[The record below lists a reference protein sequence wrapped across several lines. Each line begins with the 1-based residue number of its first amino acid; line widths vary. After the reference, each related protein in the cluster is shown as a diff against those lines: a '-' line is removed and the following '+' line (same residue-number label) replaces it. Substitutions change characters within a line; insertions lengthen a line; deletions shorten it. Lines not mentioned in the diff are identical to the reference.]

1 MRGFRGT
8 AQRRPRSLAIAGTLL
23 IMYGVTL
30 MILGGLFSAL
40 LVWPETLQVSTAELR
55 DVLAQVRELD
65 VVLLG
70 GQALIGLILLIG
82 GVGVA
87 QARGWAWLMAIIGL
101 GVHLLI
107 LLIDYWRG
115 EPIYWAM
122 LASGVLC
129 FLLNLREIKQAL
141 GLIDDPNDNT
151 RLHDTW
157 EEPDGAHEHRSLS
170 RRS

>member
-1 MRGFRGT
+1 MRSFRGT
-8 AQRRPRSLAIAGTLL
+8 PLRRPRSLTIVGTLL
-23 IMYGVTL
+23 IIYGVTL

-40 LVWPETLQVSTAELR
+40 LVWPETLQVSTAEVR

-70 GQALIGLILLIG
+70 GQVLIGLILLVG

-107 LLIDYWRG
+107 LLIDYWRS

-122 LASGVLC
+122 LASGLLC
-129 FLLNLREIKQAL
+129 FLLNMREIKQAL

-151 RLHDTW
+151 RPHDTW
-157 EEPDGAHEHRSLS
+157 EEPEPAPEHRSLS
-170 RRS
+170 RRN